1 MEKSGDIFISRHLH
15 SFLDLMI
22 DYMYKYLICVF
33 IFFLGNAKMYAQRV
47 ACIGASITY
56 GATIP
61 EREKYA
67 YPAQLGALLGVGYEV
82 FNYGVSGC
90 TMLKKGNLSYWNTKE
105 YLQAL
110 SCSPDVVFIDL
121 GGNDSK
127 LINRKYLNEFEAD
140 CRAMIRSFRNLPSNP
155 RVILL
160 TPIVSFVTDT
170 TGIWNTVIARDIVPM
185 TKKVA
190 SKEGVEII
198 DMHPLLEDRPDLLKD
213 KIHPNAEGAKMM
225 ANKMYDLLMQEKEK

>member
-1 MEKSGDIFISRHLH
+1 
-15 SFLDLMI
+15 
-22 DYMYKYLICVF
+22 MYKYLICVF

-47 ACIGASITY
+47 ACIGASNTY
-56 GATIP
+56 GATMP

-140 CRAMIRSFRNLPSNP
+140 CRAMIRSFRKSAFES
-155 RVILL
+155 
-160 TPIVSFVTDT
+160 TSYIVDAYCFV
-170 TGIWNTVIARDIVPM
+170 RDRYNR
-185 TKKVA
+185 
-190 SKEGVEII
+190 
-198 DMHPLLEDRPDLLKD
+198 DMGYSYCK
-213 KIHPNAEGAKMM
+213 GYCS
-225 ANKMYDLLMQEKEK
+225 YD

>member
-1 MEKSGDIFISRHLH
+1 M
-15 SFLDLMI
+15 
-22 DYMYKYLICVF
+22 
-33 IFFLGNAKMYAQRV
+33 
-47 ACIGASITY
+47 
-56 GATIP
+56 
-61 EREKYA
+61 
-67 YPAQLGALLGVGYEV
+67 
-82 FNYGVSGC
+82 
-90 TMLKKGNLSYWNTKE
+90 
-105 YLQAL
+105 
-110 SCSPDVVFIDL
+110 
-121 GGNDSK
+121 
-127 LINRKYLNEFEAD
+127 INRKYLNEFEAD

-170 TGIWNTVIARDIVPM
+170 TGIWDTVIARDIVPM
-185 TKKVA
+185 TKKAA

>member
-121 GGNDSK
+121 GGNES
-127 LINRKYLNEFEAD
+127 
-140 CRAMIRSFRNLPSNP
+140 
-155 RVILL
+155 
-160 TPIVSFVTDT
+160 
-170 TGIWNTVIARDIVPM
+170 
-185 TKKVA
+185 
-190 SKEGVEII
+190 
-198 DMHPLLEDRPDLLKD
+198 
-213 KIHPNAEGAKMM
+213 
-225 ANKMYDLLMQEKEK
+225 

>member
-1 MEKSGDIFISRHLH
+1 
-15 SFLDLMI
+15 
-22 DYMYKYLICVF
+22 
-33 IFFLGNAKMYAQRV
+33 MYAQRV

-127 LINRKYLNEFEAD
+127 LINRKYPNEFEAD

-185 TKKVA
+185 TKKAA
-190 SKEGVEII
+190 SKEGVEV
-198 DMHPLLEDRPDLLKD
+198 RPDLLKD

>member
-1 MEKSGDIFISRHLH
+1 MNKYFVYILIFLWGITEIHARR
-15 SFLDLMI
+15 I
-22 DYMYKYLICVF
+22 VCV
-33 IFFLGNAKMYAQRV
+33 
-47 ACIGASITY
+47 GASITY

-67 YPAQLGALLGVGYEV
+67 YPAQLGTLLGVRDEV

-90 TMLKKGNLSYWNTKE
+90 TMLKKGNLPYWNTKE
-105 YLQAL
+105 YRQAL
-110 SCSPDVVFIDL
+110 ACSPDIVFIDL

-127 LINRKYLNEFEAD
+127 LINRKYLDEFEAD
-140 CRAMIRSFRNLPSNP
+140 CRAMIRSFRNLLSNP

-170 TGIWNTVIARDIVPM
+170 TGIWDTVIARDIIPM
-185 TKKVA
+185 TEKAA
-190 SKEGVEII
+190 SKEGVEVI

-225 ANKMYDLLMQEKEK
+225 ANKMYDLLMQEREK